1 MTLLSLQGSWPVGV
15 MLWAANWWWGQCLQ
29 SMPDHPAF
37 PQHSSFQDANRK
49 KQTVSGVSLSRK
61 EFVMHIC
68 LLCLT
73 LALILFFFRLL
84 AIKESKLHI
93 YKPSK
98 PPTSDF
104 VMGKMFIATSLLIIS
119 LVLDYY
125 VKQLFVTVI
134 KCPISWRNSL
144 QLACSLSNW

>member
-1 MTLLSLQGSWPVGV
+1 
-15 MLWAANWWWGQCLQ
+15 
-29 SMPDHPAF
+29 MPDHPAF

-84 AIKESKLHI
+84 AIKESKLHR

-104 VMGKMFIATSLLIIS
+104 VMGKTFFATSLLIIS

-125 VKQLFVTVI
+125 VNQLFVTVI
-134 KCPISWRNSL
+134 KCPIS
-144 QLACSLSNW
+144 

>member
-1 MTLLSLQGSWPVGV
+1 
-15 MLWAANWWWGQCLQ
+15 
-29 SMPDHPAF
+29 MPDHPAF

-49 KQTVSGVSLSRK
+49 KQTVSGFSLSCK
-61 EFVMHIC
+61 EFAVHIC
-68 LLCLT
+68 LLYMLDS
-73 LALILFFFRLL
+73 IDIFFFRLL
-84 AIKESKLHI
+84 AIKESKLHR

-125 VKQLFVTVI
+125 VNQLFVTVI
-134 KCPISWRNSL
+134 KCPIS
-144 QLACSLSNW
+144 

>member
-1 MTLLSLQGSWPVGV
+1 
-15 MLWAANWWWGQCLQ
+15 
-29 SMPDHPAF
+29 
-37 PQHSSFQDANRK
+37 
-49 KQTVSGVSLSRK
+49 
-61 EFVMHIC
+61 MHVC

-73 LALILFFFRLL
+73 LALILFFRLL

-134 KCPISWRNSL
+134 KCPIS
-144 QLACSLSNW
+144 